1 MDYYRQKRV
10 ERLQKYIG
18 EQGLDAMLIT
28 SKDAVFYL
36 SGASYDPV
44 ERPFI
49 IILRPEGVPSL
60 VVPRLE
66 YEHMM
71 KVEGFGEI
79 HWYFE
84 YPSIDGQNWYDYV
97 NKDIGKGAVIGIEPS
112 MPSVYREC
120 LKAKKTVIVDYIDT
134 MRLVKDASE
143 INAIRLACKWT
154 DYGMKML
161 HEGLYRGESVI
172 EATMHARN
180 IQTGVVKTTD
190 FNYMTSS
197 LLTAAWPAPKSAQ
210 PHSLP
215 DLGSRMG
222 DGPIVLMSF
231 NRVNG
236 YASENER
243 TVFLGEPSDRDRRL
257 FDQMMKAREIALSMV
272 KPGTRCADIDLATQ
286 DYFKSLGYE
295 DAIRHRTGHGIGLGN
310 HEAPFL
316 SAGGDHV
323 LEENMVISIEP
334 ALYFDDIGGFRHSD
348 TVLVTKTGY
357 EIMTHYPVDL
367 DSLTVKE
374 NRRFK
379 KAKGAIIRKF
389 INIK

>member
-1 MDYYRQKRV
+1 MDQYRQDRV
-10 ERLQKYIG
+10 KRLQKYVG
-18 EQGLDAMLIT
+18 EKGLDAMLIT
-28 SKDAVFYL
+28 SKDAIFYL

-49 IILRPEGVPSL
+49 VILRPEGVPSL

-79 HWYFE
+79 RYYFE
-84 YPSIDGQNWYDYV
+84 YPSVAGQNWYDFV
-97 NKDIGKGAVIGIEPS
+97 NMELGEKTVIGIEPS
-112 MPSVYREC
+112 LPSSYRE
-120 LKAKKTVIVDYIDT
+120 LIKAKETVIVDYIDT

-143 INAIRLACKWT
+143 IEAIRLACKWT
-154 DYGMKML
+154 DEGMKKL

-172 EATMHARN
+172 EATMHARD

-197 LLTAAWPAPKSAQ
+197 FLTAAWPAPKSSQ

-215 DLGSRMG
+215 DLASRMG

-243 TVFLGEPSDRDRRL
+243 TVFLGEPCDRDRKL
-257 FDQMMKAREIALSMV
+257 FDHMMKAREIALSMV
-272 KPGTRCADIDLATQ
+272 KPGTRCEDIDIATQ
-286 DYFKSLGYE
+286 DYFKSLGYG

-348 TVLVTKTGY
+348 TVLVTKDGY
-357 EIMTHYPVDL
+357 EILTHYPVDL
-367 DSLTVKE
+367 DSLIVKDARVLE
-374 NRRFK
+374 
-379 KAKGAIIRKF
+379 KAKGAVIRKA
-389 INIK
+389 INID

>member
-197 LLTAAWPAPKSAQ
+197 FLTAAWPAPKSAQ

-243 TVFLGEPSDRDRRL
+243 PVFLGEPSDRDRRL

-374 NRRFK
+374 DRRFK

>member
-190 FNYMTSS
+190 FNYMNSS
-197 LLTAAWPAPKSAQ
+197 FLTAAWPAPKSAQ

-222 DGPIVLMSF
+222 DGPIVLRSF

-374 NRRFK
+374 DRRFK

>member
-60 VVPRLE
+60 EVPRLE

-84 YPSIDGQNWYDYV
+84 YPSIYGQNWYDYV
-97 NKDIGKGAVIGIEPS
+97 NKDICKGAVIGIEPS

-197 LLTAAWPAPKSAQ
+197 FLTAAWPAPKSAQ

-374 NRRFK
+374 DRRFK

>member
-1 MDYYRQKRV
+1 
-10 ERLQKYIG
+10 
-18 EQGLDAMLIT
+18 
-28 SKDAVFYL
+28 
-36 SGASYDPV
+36 
-44 ERPFI
+44 
-49 IILRPEGVPSL
+49 
-60 VVPRLE
+60 
-66 YEHMM
+66 
-71 KVEGFGEI
+71 
-79 HWYFE
+79 
-84 YPSIDGQNWYDYV
+84 
-97 NKDIGKGAVIGIEPS
+97 
-112 MPSVYREC
+112 
-120 LKAKKTVIVDYIDT
+120 
-134 MRLVKDASE
+134 
-143 INAIRLACKWT
+143 
-154 DYGMKML
+154 
-161 HEGLYRGESVI
+161 
-172 EATMHARN
+172 
-180 IQTGVVKTTD
+180 
-190 FNYMTSS
+190 
-197 LLTAAWPAPKSAQ
+197 
-210 PHSLP
+210 
-215 DLGSRMG
+215 
-222 DGPIVLMSF
+222 
-231 NRVNG
+231 
-236 YASENER
+236 
-243 TVFLGEPSDRDRRL
+243 
-257 FDQMMKAREIALSMV
+257 MMKAREIALSMV

>member
-197 LLTAAWPAPKSAQ
+197 FLTAAWPAPKSAQ

-272 KPGTRCADIDLATQ
+272 KPDTRCADIDLATQ

-374 NRRFK
+374 DRRFK

>member
-197 LLTAAWPAPKSAQ
+197 FLTAAWPAPKSAQ

-243 TVFLGEPSDRDRRL
+243 SVFLGEPSDRDRRL

>member
-134 MRLVKDASE
+134 MRLVKDESE

-197 LLTAAWPAPKSAQ
+197 FLTAAWPAPKSAQ

-374 NRRFK
+374 DRRFK

>member
-197 LLTAAWPAPKSAQ
+197 FLTAAWPAPKSAQ

-257 FDQMMKAREIALSMV
+257 FDQMMKVREIALSMV